1 MRLSDSSAAR
11 LFFDHFIF
19 KLPNQEVCLLF
30 WPLGTTFSKPSEG
43 YVLMFVNFDVFV
55 IQPILEAKATG
66 VWLDKNHRPI
76 RIPQEARSKF
86 VQFMRHEE
94 SN

>member
-1 MRLSDSSAAR
+1 
-11 LFFDHFIF
+11 
-19 KLPNQEVCLLF
+19 
-30 WPLGTTFSKPSEG
+30 
-43 YVLMFVNFDVFV
+43 MFVNFDVFV

-94 SN
+94 SNWFNYKKN